1 MMQNGCI
8 CCTLREDLL
17 KEVSELAKAKKFDY
31 LIIEST
37 GISEPLQVAETFTFE
52 NEETKEILGEIARL
66 DTCVTVVDCV
76 NFFYYM
82 ESADQIIEKFGN
94 EKPHNGERPISE
106 LMINQIEF
114 A

>member
-1 MMQNGCI
+1 MQNGCI

-17 KEVSELAKAKKFDY
+17 KEVSELAKSGKFDY

-52 NEETKEILGEIARL
+52 NEETKEIFGEISRL

-76 NFFYYM
+76 NFFYYIDT
-82 ESADQIIEKFGN
+82 SDQIIEKFAK
-94 EKPHNGERPISE
+94 E
-106 LMINQIEF
+106 
-114 A
+114 